1 MFRRIQELTISE
13 VARLAGVS
21 KTTVSRVINNS
32 GYVHEE
38 TRRRV
43 EAVINQYKYSPAAS
57 AVSLSKKETTT
68 IGVIVPEIHNV
79 VYADILRGITKEAD
93 KNDLS
98 VILFDT
104 RNDLKREARALQT
117 LEQHWVRGMI
127 LGPSADYSQSR
138 QGQEIYKR
146 LTEMNI
152 PTVIV
157 DRDFDNMAWDAVVYE
172 NYQSSYTAAVEL
184 VKAGNRR
191 LGIITGDMNLKIAR
205 DRFRGFMDGARAA
218 GVEVQQNDIIYG
230 DFTRLR
236 AYELSKLLLERGNYP
251 EAIFTSNNLTSLGF
265 VKAARECGVEI
276 GRDIAIIG
284 NDFVH
289 EFDYLGIPFSTVRR
303 DNGAMGRQAV
313 QMLVDRL
320 EHPKKSRSI
329 SMIPFEVD
337 LQGTEKRA

>member
-1 MFRRIQELTISE
+1 MTISE

-32 GYVHEE
+32 GYVRED
-38 TRRRV
+38 TRRRI
-43 EAVINQYKYSPAAS
+43 EAIISQYKYSPAAS
-57 AVSLSKKETTT
+57 AVSLSKKETST
-68 IGVIVPEIHNV
+68 IGVIVPEIHNI

-127 LGPSADYSQSR
+127 LGPSADYSRSR
-138 QGQEIYKR
+138 LGGEIYR
-146 LTEMNI
+146 SLTEMNV

-157 DRDFDNMAWDAVVYE
+157 DRDFDNMAWDAVIYE

-205 DRFRGFMDGARAA
+205 DRFRGFIDGARAS
-218 GVEVQQNDIIYG
+218 GVEVQEKDILYG
-230 DFTRLR
+230 DFTRIG
-236 AYELSKLLLERGNYP
+236 AYEVAKAAFRSGDYP
-251 EAIFTSNNLTSLGF
+251 EAIFTSNNRTSLGLM
-265 VKAARECGVEI
+265 KAARECGIEI
-276 GRDIAIIG
+276 GRDIAVIG

-289 EFDYLGIPFSTVRR
+289 ELDYLDIPFSTVRR
-303 DNGAMGRQAV
+303 DNEEMGRQSV
-313 QMLVDRL
+313 RMLVDRL
-320 EHPKKSRSI
+320 ENPKKARSI
-329 SMIPFEVD
+329 CMIPFVTD
-337 LQGTEKRA
+337 LQGTEKRG